1 VTRWAV
7 SGIAGVVLL
16 PVLVIAAATSA
27 FQGVGVADPAPTALA
42 DIPAGYL
49 QLYLAAGTA
58 YAIPWQVL
66 AAIGKVECDHGRNP
80 HPACTQAGA
89 VNFAGASGPMQFLA
103 GTWARYGVDANADG
117 TADRWDAADAIYGA
131 ANYLR
136 ASGAPQHLEAA
147 IFAYNHSRAYVGEV
161 LHWAAAYQNEAQPDT
176 LTAASGAAAQAVSFA
191 IGQLGVPYRYGG
203 ESPSGFDC
211 SGLVQAAYQAA
222 RIVLPRTAQQQ
233 FDTGPHLAPGT
244 QPRPGDLVFFGTDTT
259 SVGHVGIVIAAGQ
272 MVDAPHT
279 GAVVRTEPFP
289 DRIGDRWG
297 MTSVYL
303 GATRPAAGTTP

>member
-1 VTRWAV
+1 MMRWALPA
-7 SGIAGVVLL
+7 IAGVALL

-42 DIPAGYL
+42 DIPPAYL

-58 YAIPWQVL
+58 YGIPWQVL

-80 HPACTQAGA
+80 HPACTQEGALNSAGA
-89 VNFAGASGPMQFLA
+89 GGPMQFLA
-103 GTWARYGVDANADG
+103 ATWARYGVDANADG
-117 TADRWDAADAIYGA
+117 TADRWDPADAIYGA

-136 ASGAPQHLEAA
+136 ASGAPQHLESA
-147 IFAYNHSRAYVGEV
+147 IFAYNHSRAYVADV
-161 LHWAAAYQNEAQPDT
+161 LHWASAYQNEAQSET
-176 LTAASGAAAQAVSFA
+176 LTAPYGAAARAVSFVL
-191 IGQLGVPYRYGG
+191 GQLGVPYRYGG
-203 ESPSGFDC
+203 ESPTGFDC

-222 RIVLPRTAQQQ
+222 GIVMPRTAQQQ

-259 SVGHVGIVIAAGQ
+259 SVGHVGIVVGPGK

-279 GAVVRTEPFP
+279 GAVVRAEPFP
-289 DRIGDRWG
+289 DRIGDPWG
-297 MTSVYL
+297 TTSVYL